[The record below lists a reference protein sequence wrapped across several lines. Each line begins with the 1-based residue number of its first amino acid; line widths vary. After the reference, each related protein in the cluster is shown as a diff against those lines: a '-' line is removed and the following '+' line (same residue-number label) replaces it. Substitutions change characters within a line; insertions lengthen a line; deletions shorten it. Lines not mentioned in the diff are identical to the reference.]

1 MDNIF
6 DLIGRFH
13 PLIVHLPIG
22 FLLLG
27 LMMMVYDSKEMKHMK
42 IIRFAFFW
50 GTFSTLAAIISGTVQ
65 YYRGGYAWE
74 DIQAHLILGLLTFF
88 ISFLMYLKLCNYT
101 FFKSISRKFLSFS
114 LLVILLATGHLGG
127 NLTHGKDYLLEP
139 LPDSFKNTLGIKVP
153 SKNLILPPE
162 SFQELK
168 LYSDIIQPIFDQKC
182 VSCHNP
188 KKTKGKLLLHDIN
201 GIMSGGVG
209 GPIISTINPEQ
220 SEILKRINLARDE
233 KKHMPPKVKIQLS
246 IAEKKL
252 IEQWIILGAPINKN
266 ISELRLSTDL
276 FTSFFPV
283 DETGIYPDL
292 LLEVLDMEMI
302 DSLRS
307 LGLQVSP
314 IYRNSPLLKISAIN
328 KNDFNDKNALVFLN
342 ILDHIVDLDLGQTQV
357 TDSVFEVLKELKHL
371 TILKLNHTAVSGIN
385 LKKLNSLKYLK
396 KINLVDSNFDEV
408 FIDAMYFFPA
418 LEKVYL
424 YGTPSGSSSIEIPK
438 KFETIFDM
446 GNYKLN

>member
-6 DLIGRFH
+6 ELIGRFH

-27 LMMMVYDSKEMKHMK
+27 LMMMVYDSKEMKHVK

-153 SKNLILPPE
+153 SRNLILPPE

-188 KKTKGKLLLHDIN
+188 KKTKGKLLLNDIN

-283 DETGIYPDL
+283 DETGIYPDP

-302 DSLRS
+302 DSLKS

-371 TILKLNHTAVSGIN
+371 TILKLNHTAVSGVN

-396 KINLVDSNFDEV
+396 KINLVDSNFEEV